1 MLDEG
6 FDPRDPQNFVDRML
20 ADGAVP
26 GLMTEPE
33 WRAMLAAGDK
43 PDSGTIISRTHLA
56 LDNLA
61 VAFAGAMRRIAALE
75 ASLAAIAKR

>member
-1 MLDEG
+1 
-6 FDPRDPQNFVDRML
+6 ML

-33 WRAMLAAGDK
+33 WHAMIAAGDK

>member
-1 MLDEG
+1 
-6 FDPRDPQNFVDRML
+6 
-20 ADGAVP
+20 
-26 GLMTEPE
+26 MTEPE